1 VTQTPSVLPDLFE
14 RKLSGQNENHADAA
28 FRKHAVAGCTAGLT
42 AVLTLHP
49 LDVVKTRLQGVC
61 LSLLSITIHKHLCLH
76 VITCVTL
83 VLSTIPQCHNTH
95 ARAVPS
101 ALQFKMEWRG
111 RFQHTLA
118 PGMRWS
124 GSFRMR
130 VGVRY
135 MLASLQ
141 PCLAPVRTASPAAS
155 TCTKSFAF
163 PFNAIPSEPIL
174 QVEALLGHH
183 V

>member
-1 VTQTPSVLPDLFE
+1 MTQTPTVLPALLRQSFQAESCRCCVQEACSSRLYCRPD
-14 RKLSGQNENHADAA
+14 SSTDAA
-28 FRKHAVAGCTAGLT
+28 PPRCCEDTAS
-42 AVLTLHP
+42 
-49 LDVVKTRLQGVC
+49 RC
-61 LSLLSITIHKHLCLH
+61 LLIITVYYNSQTLCLH

-83 VLSTIPQCHNTH
+83 VLSTVPQCHNTH

-141 PCLAPVRTASPAAS
+141 PCLAPVQTASPAAS
-155 TCTKSFAF
+155 TCTESLAF
-163 PFNAIPSEPIL
+163 PFSVIPSKPIL